1 MSIVIDSAFET
12 VKLNDNSAY
21 ADGRKMFFS
30 YIMSKLQEVD
40 DVGLACFII
49 GRKLAG
55 AGGYFTGADEV
66 NRIVLPEGSATYDP
80 KTKEL
85 TFKDDDEFTIFIH
98 EASHFMHLVVDKGEF
113 ISPSFKH
120 LKPME
125 HAASNGHLK
134 SNTKYLEYEAGY
146 RSLYFNEIYEMFEDN
161 SQILRMNLMNMMHYM
176 KVKSSDEFI
185 EEYKKLTDE
194 AAKKEFLQ
202 KRKGEID
209 EKLKSIT
216 KWSQIDS
223 FELDLTK

>member
-12 VKLNDNSAY
+12 VKLNDTSAY
-21 ADGRKMFFS
+21 ADGRKMFFA

-49 GRKLAG
+49 GRKLKG

-80 KTKEL
+80 KTKEV
-85 TFKDDDEFTIFIH
+85 TFKNDDEFTIFIH
-98 EASHFMHLVVDKGEF
+98 EASHFMHLVCDNGKF
-113 ISPSFKH
+113 ISPSFQH

-125 HAASNGHLK
+125 HARNSGHHR

-146 RSLYFNEIYEMFEDN
+146 RSLYFNEVYEMFEDN
-161 SQILRMNLMNMMHYM
+161 SQIMRMNLMNMMHYM
-176 KVKSSDEFI
+176 SVKTEDSFI
-185 EEYKKLTDE
+185 EEYKKLKTDE
-194 AAKKEFLQ
+194 EKKDFMQ
-202 KRKGEID
+202 KRKDEID
-209 EKLKSIT
+209 AKLATIT

>member
-120 LKPME
+120 LKPMAY
-125 HAASNGHLK
+125 AASNGHLR

-176 KVKSSDEFI
+176 KVKSSEEFI
-185 EEYKKLTDE
+185 EEYKKLTDD

-202 KRKGEID
+202 KRKDEID